1 MLYLDFWCPGE
12 VMAPP
17 VGTNDQHKPRK
28 TKGNASFSFLQQ
40 AYFGLRFG
48 LRLEAQYP
56 PASATPPPRDAVFVS
71 DLRLDD
77 RNSKP
82 PMLNCSLLA
91 AVDCFINSGGRPGY
105 VQSRTFQ
112 GFT

>member
-17 VGTNDQHKPRK
+17 VGTNDQHKPHK
-28 TKGNASFSFLQQ
+28 TKVNASFSFLQQ

-48 LRLEAQYP
+48 LRLQAGYP

-71 DLRLDD
+71 DLRLGNA
-77 RNSKP
+77 NSQLDGFI
-82 PMLNCSLLA
+82 MAGGCGLLCIYDG
-91 AVDCFINSGGRPGY
+91 VGLFL
-105 VQSRTFQ
+105 
-112 GFT
+112 